1 MGGVDFSNGFI
12 KFPRLECWK
21 EWSRDPVSLALFVH
35 LLTRANRE
43 PKEWGGIM
51 IQRGQ
56 LATSRRHLAET
67 TGIPEQRIRTALDK
81 LTREGLT
88 QYLTH
93 GLTSARR
100 QGATSELTH
109 GFTLVTI
116 CNFDDYEGPRP
127 SANPRTNPRGNGE
140 ATHELT
146 QYPTT
151 TKEDIKNISAGAPDF
166 YLDLL
171 SSWRDYKREN
181 NETLSPSQLAAA
193 LRKIR
198 NYSGDDPDAA
208 ALVVDTAISSRWRD
222 IMPIPKELAALAAS
236 KAASATPAAPAPRK
250 HLNAEDLEN
259 Y

>member
-1 MGGVDFSNGFI
+1 MAGVDFSNGFV
-12 KFPRLECWK
+12 KLPRLECWK

-43 PKEWGGIM
+43 PKAWDGIM

-56 LATSRRHLAET
+56 LATSRRHLAEA

-81 LTREGLT
+81 LSREGLT

-109 GFTLVTI
+109 GFTLITI

-127 SANPRTNPRGNGE
+127 STNPRTNPRENGE

-151 TKEDIKNISAGAPDF
+151 TKEDIRNISADAPDF
-166 YLDLL
+166 LL
-171 SSWRDYKREN
+171 EQLILWRDYRHEKGE
-181 NETLSPSQLAAA
+181 ELTPSQLKAAA
-193 LRKIR
+193 QKIR
-198 NYSGDDPDAA
+198 KYSGDDPEKAA
-208 ALVVDTAISSRWRD
+208 AVVSEAISAGWRD
-222 IMPIPKELAALAAS
+222 LFLPKKAFAALEAKTPA
-236 KAASATPAAPAPRK
+236 PAAPAPRRP
-250 HLNAEDLEN
+250 LNLEDLEK